1 MYGPAVRCKRFPA
14 TKLRSFVLL
23 SRRSMKNVPLS
34 SCWYVSARLASLN
47 QAAAEPLM
55 MPVVI
60 DYYMTLNSPWTY
72 LGSALFAEI
81 ASRNSATVNIKPCKF
96 GPIFEQTGGLPLPK
110 RSPQRRAYRMME
122 LRRWRDV
129 RGIPLTLEPKHFPCD
144 DTAAT
149 RLVIAAK
156 LRGQDAH
163 RLSLELGRSLW
174 EREEA
179 LADPATIAAA
189 ADRAGLD
196 AAALR
201 AGGPSDVELDALH
214 EQFTKEALAAGV
226 FGAPSFVLPSG
237 EIFWGQDRLEL
248 LERALK

>member
-1 MYGPAVRCKRFPA
+1 
-14 TKLRSFVLL
+14 
-23 SRRSMKNVPLS
+23 
-34 SCWYVSARLASLN
+34 
-47 QAAAEPLM
+47 
-55 MPVVI
+55 MPVTV

-81 ASRNSATVNIKPCKF
+81 AKRNDATINIKPCKF

-122 LRRWRDV
+122 LKRWRDL
-129 RGIPLTLEPKHFPCD
+129 RGIPVTLEPKHFPCD

-156 LRGQDAH
+156 LQGKDAH
-163 RLSLELGRSLW
+163 KLSLELGRALW
-174 EREEA
+174 EREES
-179 LADPATIAAA
+179 LADPATISSAAQ
-189 ADRAGLD
+189 RAGCD
-196 AAALR
+196 AAELR
-201 AGGPSDVELDALH
+201 PGYSDAELDVLH
-214 EQFTKEALAAGV
+214 DQFTKEALIAGV

-248 LERALK
+248 LERALKKLA